1 MKYFLLL
8 FLFISFSGRSQKE
21 TTQTFEAGGIETIVV
36 NSDEIYRISIK
47 TVPGDQITI
56 SSKTDGEYF
65 NNISLDSEVNR
76 KTLSLN
82 SRFREILQSGFD
94 KLSAHKVYAMEVKL
108 QIPEGMKVEVRSNVS
123 SVFMEGAYDEILLQ
137 LKSGSAYLEN
147 FKGDAVINTYEG
159 NIEVE
164 AESAE
169 VEAESRHGKVSVP
182 DSINGLYMLKLI
194 SINGNIKVRETK

>member
-1 MKYFLLL
+1 MKYFLLV
-8 FLFISFSGRSQKE
+8 FLFISFTARSQKE
-21 TTQTFEAGGIETIVV
+21 TTQTLDASGIETIVL
-36 NSDEIYRISIK
+36 NSDEIYRISVQA
-47 TVPGDQITI
+47 VPGDQITVN
-56 SSKTDGEYF
+56 SRTDGEYF
-65 NNISLDSEVNR
+65 NNISLDSEVKR
-76 KTLSLN
+76 KVLYLN

-108 QIPEGMKVEVRSNVS
+108 QIPEGMKVEVRSNVA
-123 SVFMEGAYDEILLQ
+123 SVFMEGGYDEVILQ

-164 AESAE
+164 AESPE
-169 VEAESRHGKVSVP
+169 VEAESRHGKVNVP
-182 DSINGLYMLKLI
+182 DSINGLYRLKLI

>member
-1 MKYFLLL
+1 MKYFLLIFL
-8 FLFISFSGRSQKE
+8 FLSFTARSQKE
-21 TTQTFEAGGIETIVV
+21 TTQTLDASGIETIVL
-36 NSDEIYRISIK
+36 NSDEIYRISVQA
-47 TVPGDQITI
+47 VPGDQITVN
-56 SSKTDGEYF
+56 SRTDGEYF
-65 NNISLDSEVNR
+65 NNISLDSEVKR
-76 KTLSLN
+76 KVLYLN

-108 QIPEGMKVEVRSNVS
+108 QIPEGMKLEVRSNVA
-123 SVFMEGAYDEILLQ
+123 SVFMEGGYDEVLLQ

-182 DSINGLYMLKLI
+182 DSINGFYKLKLI